1 MIEARLYCAIV
12 SVLPLSVTPPP
23 AATVTTPA
31 PRFVM
36 LTTVP
41 VGNATE
47 AFDGI
52 VTVTLEAFEQVTF
65 FPASVRTSVY
75 VVPVW
80 ALIPLPA

>member
-1 MIEARLYCAIV
+1 
-12 SVLPLSVTPPP
+12 
-23 AATVTTPA
+23 
-31 PRFVM
+31 M

-47 AFDGI
+47 ALEGI

-65 FPASVRTSVY
+65 LPASVRTSVY

-80 ALIPLPA
+80 ALIPFPA

>member
-1 MIEARLYCAIV
+1 MIEDRLYCAMV
-12 SVLPLSVTPPP
+12 SVLPLRVTPPL
-23 AATVTTPA
+23 AATVTVPA

-36 LTTVP
+36 LITVP

-47 AFDGI
+47 AFVGI